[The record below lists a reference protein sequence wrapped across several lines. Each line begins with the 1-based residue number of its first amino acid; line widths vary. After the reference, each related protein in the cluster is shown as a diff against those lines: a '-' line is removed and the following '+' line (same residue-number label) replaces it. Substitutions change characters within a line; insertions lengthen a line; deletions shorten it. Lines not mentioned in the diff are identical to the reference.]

1 MTPHWRAWRL
11 GLFTLLGLALL
22 LAAVVAVFGL
32 RVFDRSE
39 RARLHFEGS
48 LVGLSPGAPVLFRGL
63 PMGSV
68 TGIGVA
74 HDGPGGSLRL
84 PVEVTLGGPE
94 LDRLLG
100 TTAQSTAQPGAP
112 ALPQLLQRG
121 LSAQL
126 VTSSLLTGQR
136 YIELDL
142 AAAPAVRAQVSPRS
156 DSLPEIPTVPAP
168 LSLQE
173 QLARLDLDGL
183 LQEARAAAA
192 ALRSLAGGPQ
202 TEQTLQQLGQA
213 SQRLGDLAQ
222 SMQRRIGPLTQ
233 SAQATLG
240 QGQRAAAD
248 IAQASQQAA
257 SAAARIA
264 SAAAQAEATLAPQA
278 PLPLAWQQ
286 AATELARS
294 AAVLRRTLGDESS
307 LTPELQRSLVEVGR
321 AARSLRELAE
331 LLREQPDALLRGVAA
346 PPAPPPAAAATDP
359 R

>member
-1 MTPHWRAWRL
+1 MTPRPSALRI
-11 GLFTLLGLALL
+11 GLFALLGLALL
-22 LAAVVAVFGL
+22 VAAVVVVFG
-32 RVFDRSE
+32 VQAFKPSDRGVM
-39 RARLHFEGS
+39 HFSGS
-48 LVGLSPGAPVLFRGL
+48 VYGLQVGSPVVFRGVRV
-63 PMGSV
+63 GRVQS
-68 TGIGVA
+68 IDVA
-74 HDGPGGSLRL
+74 HDSPGGSLRL

-222 SMQRRIGPLTQ
+222 SMQLAG
-233 SAQATLG
+233 SA
-240 QGQRAAAD
+240 R
-248 IAQASQQAA
+248 
-257 SAAARIA
+257 
-264 SAAAQAEATLAPQA
+264 
-278 PLPLAWQQ
+278 
-286 AATELARS
+286 
-294 AAVLRRTLGDESS
+294 
-307 LTPELQRSLVEVGR
+307 
-321 AARSLRELAE
+321 
-331 LLREQPDALLRGVAA
+331 
-346 PPAPPPAAAATDP
+346 
-359 R
+359 

>member
-100 TTAQSTAQPGAP
+100 SSAQPGAP

-142 AAAPAVRAQVSPRS
+142 AAAAPGTRAPSAPGS
-156 DSLPEIPTVPAP
+156 GGLPEIPTVAAP

-183 LQEARAAAA
+183 LQEARTAAA

-213 SQRLGDLAQ
+213 SQRLAELAQ
-222 SMQRRIGPLTQ
+222 SLQRQIGPLTQ
-233 SAQATLG
+233 SAQATLS

-248 IAQASQQAA
+248 IAQAGQQAA

-307 LTPELQRSLVEVGR
+307 LTPELQHSLAEVGR

-346 PPAPPPAAAATDP
+346 PPAPPPTAASTDP